1 VEDVL
6 LILYYID
13 ISDTLNL
20 EVNLRICKTYIC
32 SIPVRI
38 CYGNIDAKTLD
49 IYVGALQGK

>member
-1 VEDVL
+1 VE
-6 LILYYID
+6 D

-38 CYGNIDAKTLD
+38 CYGNIDVKTLD